1 MMLQMIQV
9 YRNTCDRLVNK
20 KHRKSPKGTTR
31 PPKMNKMVF
40 LTNESANKTEINI
53 LSARDT
59 TRPGP

>member
-20 KHRKSPKGTTR
+20 KHRKSLKGTTR

-40 LTNESANKTEINI
+40 LTNESANKTNKYFVG
-53 LSARDT
+53 
-59 TRPGP
+59 TRYDKA